1 MADTEH
7 APHLSVTEARQGFR
21 GRHVLMVLIAS
32 VALTSLALALAWG
45 WRAGD
50 FHRADSSA
58 ASRIAAASQSGA
70 PIVPTPAPKRQ
81 SPTTTGFY

>member
-1 MADTEH
+1 MANTEH
-7 APHLSVTEARQGFR
+7 APQLSTTEARQAFR

-32 VALTSLALALAWG
+32 VVLASAALALAWG

-58 ASRIAAASQSGA
+58 ASRIAATSQSGA
-70 PIVPTPAPKRQ
+70 PAAGAAKPKTPD
-81 SPTTTGFY
+81 TTGFY

>member
-1 MADTEH
+1 
-7 APHLSVTEARQGFR
+7 VTEARQAFR

-32 VALTSLALALAWG
+32 VALASIALALAWG

-58 ASRIAAASQSGA
+58 ASRIAAASQAGA
-70 PIVPTPAPKRQ
+70 PAAPTSKPRTAAT
-81 SPTTTGFY
+81 SGFY